1 MTNPQKA
8 LKTSFLSRDQQK
20 LLSTVIDVIIPASNG
35 SPSASDTD
43 VATHVES
50 SLSTSSATRNLLTS
64 GLQAIEVTS
73 GRAYRKSLADLTYEQ
88 RESLLSK
95 IESALPEFFNVLI
108 QQTYS
113 GYYTNSNVLRSKG
126 IHVGAPQPEGFQ
138 MEPFQESLLER
149 VRSSGTKYRT

>member
-1 MTNPQKA
+1 MTNPEKI

-20 LLSTVIDVIIPASNG
+20 LLATVIDVIIPASNG
-35 SPSASDTD
+35 SPSASDAG
-43 VATHVES
+43 VATYVES
-50 SLSTSSATRNLLTS
+50 SASTSPAMRNLLTS

-73 GRAYRKSLADLTYEQ
+73 GRAYRNGLAGLTYEQ
-88 RESLLSK
+88 RESVLSK
-95 IESALPEFFNVLI
+95 VESTSPEFFDVLI

-113 GYYTNSNVLRSKG
+113 GYYTNSDVLRAKG
-126 IHVGAPQPEGFQ
+126 IRVGAPQPEGFQ